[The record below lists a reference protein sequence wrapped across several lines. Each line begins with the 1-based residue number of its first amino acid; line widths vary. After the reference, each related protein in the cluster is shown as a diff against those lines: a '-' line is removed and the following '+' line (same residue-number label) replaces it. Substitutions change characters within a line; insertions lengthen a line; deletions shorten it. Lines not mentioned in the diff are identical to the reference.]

1 MKKIIISAST
11 IVAAAAIII
20 GATGAF
26 FSDTET
32 STGNTFTAGAIDLRI
47 DSTATYNGED
57 VEAATWTEKDL
68 IPTSDKFFN
77 FADIKPGDSGENTI
91 SLHVINND
99 AWVCAEVSN
108 LTDLENGQT
117 EPEASVDL
125 TTGVND
131 GELSSVMV
139 WNVWRDNGAGGGV
152 AGDNIQ
158 NGSEQTLTSGNPAD
172 GVLSIYDSTTA
183 TGPLTGAS
191 TTYIGVSWSVPASVG
206 NEIQTDSMTGDI
218 SFYVEQ
224 ARNNDE
230 FVCGSINNE
239 EPERTVLKLEN
250 KDIDGTWDPYL
261 NDGVEGELTFISS
274 HPTFNYTLDVSGLVA
289 STQYSIIYYADGW
302 PGNNPG
308 ALIGTLTTDGSGDAS
323 VSGDVNLGM
332 NLPDSADAN
341 YPGGAKIWVIKSSEY
356 NSGTNSVTTW
366 PVGIESLF
374 ESNLIT
380 YIDSDL

>member
-1 MKKIIISAST
+1 M
-11 IVAAAAIII
+11 
-20 GATGAF
+20 
-26 FSDTET
+26 
-32 STGNTFTAGAIDLRI
+32 L
-47 DSTATYNGED
+47 
-57 VEAATWTEKDL
+57 
-68 IPTSDKFFN
+68 
-77 FADIKPGDSGENTI
+77 
-91 SLHVINND
+91 
-99 AWVCAEVSN
+99 
-108 LTDLENGQT
+108 
-117 EPEASVDL
+117 
-125 TTGVND
+125 
-131 GELSSVMV
+131 

-158 NGSEQTLTSGNPAD
+158 NGSEQTLTSGNPAN
-172 GVLSIYDSTTA
+172 GVLSIYDSTTG
-183 TGPLTGAS
+183 TGALTGAS
-191 TTYIGVSWSVPASVG
+191 TTYIGVSWSVPGSVG

-224 ARNNDE
+224 ARNNDQ
-230 FVCGSINNE
+230 FVCGSINNQ
-239 EPERTVLKLEN
+239 EPVRTVLKLEN

-289 STQYSIIYYADGW
+289 ATGYSIIYYADGW

-308 ALIGTLTTDGSGDAS
+308 ALIGTLTTDGSGDAN
-323 VSGDVNLGM
+323 VAGNVNLGM

-380 YIDSDL
+380 YTDSDL